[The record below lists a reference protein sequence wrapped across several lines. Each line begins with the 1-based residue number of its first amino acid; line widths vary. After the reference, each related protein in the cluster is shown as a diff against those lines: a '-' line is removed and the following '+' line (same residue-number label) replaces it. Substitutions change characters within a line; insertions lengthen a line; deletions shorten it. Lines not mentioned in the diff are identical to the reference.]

1 MANMQS
7 IVSRVVASSCSLV
20 SAALVV
26 AVAPANG
33 VAQGPRVGGHVGLA
47 APLVTIP
54 SEGDTTDIGDQFT
67 LVAPIGIT
75 VKLTERLAVDFETQV
90 GNPIDP
96 MRSDATT
103 TRRTSLVVAPG
114 LVYNFGP
121 FAAGLRVA
129 SEIGAESN
137 VGLIPLVNRGLFPVG
152 AATWF
157 VEAAFP
163 TFVHASQPDVT
174 FTAVIHT
181 GIGF

>member
-1 MANMQS
+1 MRHANPS
-7 IVSRVVASSCSLV
+7 LARLLLVALFV
-20 SAALVV
+20 TLLPAAAL
-26 AVAPANG
+26 AD
-33 VAQGPRVGGHVGLA
+33 GPRVGGHVGLA
-47 APLVTIP
+47 TPLVTIP

-67 LVAPIGIT
+67 LVAPIGVT
-75 VKLTERLAVDFETQV
+75 VKLTDRLAIDFETQV

-121 FAAGLRVA
+121 FAAGLRIA

-137 VGLIPLVNRGLFPVG
+137 VGLIPLINRGLVPVG
-152 AATWF
+152 SGTWF
-157 VEAAFP
+157 IEAAFP
-163 TFVHASQPDVT
+163 TFVHASPPDVT

>member
-1 MANMQS
+1 
-7 IVSRVVASSCSLV
+7 
-20 SAALVV
+20 
-26 AVAPANG
+26 
-33 VAQGPRVGGHVGLA
+33 VGLA
-47 APLVTIP
+47 VPLVTIP
-54 SEGDTTDIGDQFT
+54 SEGDTTDVGDQFT
-67 LVAPIGIT
+67 LVAPIGVT
-75 VKLTERLAVDFETQV
+75 VKLTDRLAVDFELQV

-103 TRRTSLVVAPG
+103 TRRTNLVVAPG
-114 LVYNFGP
+114 VVYNFGP

-137 VGLIPLVNRGLFPVG
+137 VGLIPLINRGLFPVG
-152 AATWF
+152 PATWF

-163 TFVHASQPDVT
+163 TFAHASPPDVT

>member
-1 MANMQS
+1 L
-7 IVSRVVASSCSLV
+7 SRLVHVALLVALAPSS
-20 SAALVV
+20 AL
-26 AVAPANG
+26 AEGA
-33 VAQGPRVGGHVGLA
+33 RVGGHVGLA
-47 APLVTIP
+47 TPLVTIP

-67 LVAPIGIT
+67 LVAPIGVT
-75 VKLTERLAVDFETQV
+75 VKLTDRLAVDFETQI

-103 TRRTSLVVAPG
+103 TRRTNLVVAPG

-137 VGLIPLVNRGLFPVG
+137 VGLIPLINVG
-152 AATWF
+152 VVPMALGTWF
-157 VEAAFP
+157 IEAAFP

-174 FTAVIHT
+174 FTAVVHT